1 MATNNCIGAA
11 DAQVLTTEG
20 PVTQFPERAVWP
32 PTTPSEFLKTLWGE
46 IPPGKVLIWTLPDKK
61 SRWYAHFDTI
71 TADMRFHEYEDV
83 YTGIGLAPW
92 EGMRLAS
99 NKRLREWEVAAITA
113 FWADI
118 DVAHPVH
125 KTAKQYP
132 PSIERAMEAIAKLPF
147 EATIIVDS
155 GHGLQLWWVLKEV
168 WLFADAEE
176 REQARRACQWW
187 HRLVK
192 EIFAQFG
199 WDVDSTFD
207 LPRVMR
213 LPGTWNNKNPQERKR
228 VEVTGGSGT
237 RYGRELFTRLVPED
251 FKATPMGA
259 RRNRS
264 GGNGSGNGS
273 GFDPG
278 YSGLVLDPEA
288 EPSFTRM
295 ETLLKLE
302 PKFRAT
308 WEKRRPDLNDQSA
321 SAYDMALA
329 NFAVRA
335 KWPDQEVANLLIA
348 FRREHDLEPKLRE
361 NYYAVTIG
369 KAHEP
374 MEKQQAEEDLQTT
387 HDAPKTGVQGTAQAA
402 EHPSRA
408 QARKSHP
415 GEPAPPGEPPWWW
428 EPGLGLPLDDA
439 PPARAWTDRRF
450 LWPPRLAYP
459 HGLRWVL
466 PGPQHQGAGSIAAI
480 TARPSEWER
489 AFPEEPRPGGGHMIA
504 IDDAGCG
511 SKHAPQHAGARAT
524 DPHSAPGVLI
534 IGNPRPAE
542 AWDPVHIVSSV
553 ADGLA
558 VASRYPG
565 PVVVCIGTAGM
576 LAQDMGLAEWLA
588 QFAHGAIIHADLDP
602 AGQTAARTLRRD
614 ILLAGG
620 KAQARLAPGGLK
632 NPAAAAAAGAPLPSI
647 PPDWSYAETLAQTTD
662 WPHWERIRQAFLA
675 WYDPSET
682 AGTDKKKE

>member
-1 MATNNCIGAA
+1 MADTNSTRAT
-11 DAQVLTTEG
+11 DDQVLTTED

-32 PTTPSEFLKTLWGE
+32 TTTGEFLKILWGE

-61 SRWYAHFDTI
+61 SRWYVHFDNVDG
-71 TADMRFHEYEDV
+71 DMRFHEYEDV
-83 YTGIGLAPW
+83 YTGVGLAPK
-92 EGMRLAS
+92 EGVRLLS
-99 NKRLREWEVAAITA
+99 NKRVEESQVAGIAA

-125 KTAKQYP
+125 KKSDQLP
-132 PSIERAMEAIAKLPF
+132 PSIERAMEAIAKLPL

-155 GHGLQLWWVLKEV
+155 GHGLQLWWVLKEI
-168 WLFADAEE
+168 WIFTDGDD
-176 REQARRACQWW
+176 REQARRASQWW
-187 HRLVK
+187 DKLVK
-192 EIFAQFG
+192 ETFAEFS
-199 WDVDSTFD
+199 WTVDSTFD

-213 LPGTWNNKNPQERKR
+213 LPGTWNNKDPQDRRR
-228 VEVTGGSGT
+228 VEVTGGSGN
-237 RYGRELFTRLVPED
+237 RYAREQFTQLVPED

-259 RRNRS
+259 RRNA
-264 GGNGSGNGS
+264 GGSGTGENGAT
-273 GFDPG
+273 PG
-278 YSGLVLDPEA
+278 SSGLVLDPEA
-288 EPSFTRM
+288 EPSRM
-295 ETLLKLE
+295 RLDTLLKLE
-302 PKFRAT
+302 PEFRAT
-308 WEKRRPDLNDQSA
+308 WEKRRPDLPDPSPSA
-321 SAYDMALA
+321 HDMSLA

-335 KWPDQEVANLLIA
+335 KWPDQEVCNLLIA
-348 FRREHDLEPKLRE
+348 FRRWHGLEPKLRE
-361 NYYAVTIG
+361 NYYVVTIA

-374 MEKQQAEEDLQTT
+374 MEKQQAEEDLQS
-387 HDAPKTGVQGTAQAA
+387 AQA

-428 EPGLGLPLDDA
+428 EPSLGLPLDDA

-480 TARPSEWER
+480 TARPSEWES

-542 AWDPVHIVSSV
+542 AWDPVHIVASV

-588 QFAHGAIIHADLDP
+588 QFAAHGAIIHADLDP
-602 AGQTAARTLRRD
+602 AGQTRRVPSAGISSSPEGRPRPGLRLEDSRTRLRPPQLEPRCHPSRRTGPTRKPWQIRPTGRTGRD
-614 ILLAGG
+614 SGRHA
-620 KAQARLAPGGLK
+620 
-632 NPAAAAAAGAPLPSI
+632 
-647 PPDWSYAETLAQTTD
+647 
-662 WPHWERIRQAFLA
+662 
-675 WYDPSET
+675 
-682 AGTDKKKE
+682 